1 MVKWAYDPYG
11 AKMKEKMYQELK
23 DKTFLK
29 NGSTEEEMLNEMI
42 GSLEETDETYEKM
55 KGDQ

>member
-1 MVKWAYDPYG
+1 
-11 AKMKEKMYQELK
+11 MKEKMYQELK